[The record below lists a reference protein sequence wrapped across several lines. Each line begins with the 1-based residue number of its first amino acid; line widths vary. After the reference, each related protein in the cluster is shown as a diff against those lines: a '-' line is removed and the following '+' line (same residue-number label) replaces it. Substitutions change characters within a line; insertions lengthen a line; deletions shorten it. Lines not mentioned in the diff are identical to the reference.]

1 MDFFRKP
8 VFLHLT
14 GSLIFLL
21 LPALLHPD
29 FSLDLH
35 FITLPHF
42 QKTFFLYSL
51 LLLFFYAHY
60 YFLIPKLAEQKKYLL
75 YALLLIAFSIAVI
88 AFMHYFLKASF
99 APMQDRL
106 PNGPGRG
113 HGPPHGPRL
122 NVMKEIFQ
130 FLPPFLAAIFLS
142 FFIRS
147 RTNLREAQKA
157 KLTGELDLLRS
168 KIDPHFLFNSLNS
181 IYALSLQNSEKMSDA
196 VLHLSEMMRYVLY
209 ETKEEKVALEKEL
222 QYISS
227 YIEMNRLR
235 LSPNI
240 ELEFKLE
247 GKGQGQEI
255 APMILIPFIEN
266 VFKHGLDT
274 EKKIKINIDIHY
286 TPDQIELRTEN
297 PIATKNTVKGSGLG
311 VDISL
316 KRLKLIYGKHFTYK
330 QRTEENKYYLQLTIQ
345 LK

>member
-1 MDFFRKP
+1 MEFLRRP

-21 LPALLHPD
+21 LPALLHPE

-35 FITLPHF
+35 FITLPNF
-42 QKTFFLYSL
+42 QKSFFLYAF
-51 LLLFFYAHY
+51 LLLFFYTHY
-60 YFLIPKLAEQKKYLL
+60 YFLIPKLAEQKKYFT
-75 YALLLIAFSIAVI
+75 YALVLILFSFAAI
-88 AFMHYFLKASF
+88 AFMHFFMKASL
-99 APMQDRL
+99 APMHDRL
-106 PNGPGRG
+106 PGRPEIG

-122 NVMKEIFQ
+122 NVLREIFQ

-157 KLTGELDLLRS
+157 KLTGELNLLRS

-209 ETKEEKVALEKEL
+209 ETKEEKVALDKEL
-222 QYISS
+222 QYISG

-274 EKKIKINIDIHY
+274 EKKIKISIHINY
-286 TPDQIELRTEN
+286 TAEQIELRTEN
-297 PIATKNTVKGSGLG
+297 PIATKNTVEGSGLG

-316 KRLKLIYGKHFTYK
+316 KRLKLIYENHFTYE

>member
-1 MDFFRKP
+1 MEFFKKP
-8 VFLHLT
+8 IFLHLT
-14 GSLIFLL
+14 GSLLFLM
-21 LPALLHPD
+21 LPALLHPE
-29 FSLDLH
+29 FSFDLH
-35 FITLPHF
+35 FITIPHF
-42 QKTFFLYSL
+42 QKTFFLYLL
-51 LLLFFYAHY
+51 LLLFFYAHF
-60 YFLIPKLAEQKKYLL
+60 YFLIPKLIEQKKYLL
-75 YALLLIAFSIAVI
+75 YAFILATFSIAVI
-88 AFMHYFLKASF
+88 AFMHFFLKASLP
-99 APMQDRL
+99 PMHDMM

-122 NVMKEIFQ
+122 NVLKEIFQ

-222 QYISS
+222 QYISG

-240 ELEFKLE
+240 ELEYKLE

-274 EKKIKINIDIHY
+274 EKKIKLNIQIHY
-286 TPDQIELRTEN
+286 TSEQIELRTEN
-297 PIATKNTVKGSGLG
+297 PIVTNNKTAGSGLG

-316 KRLKLIYGKHFTYK
+316 KRLKLIYGNHFAYK